1 MATSIIQGGPG
12 FPVLLPAAY
21 SYICSEEYMD
31 KITDIPDPLVSNLL
45 DHVRSLLMVI
55 AIGCGEGVPKFL

>member
-1 MATSIIQGGPG
+1 
-12 FPVLLPAAY
+12 
-21 SYICSEEYMD
+21 MD
-31 KITDIPDPLVSNLL
+31 KITDIPDPLVGNLL